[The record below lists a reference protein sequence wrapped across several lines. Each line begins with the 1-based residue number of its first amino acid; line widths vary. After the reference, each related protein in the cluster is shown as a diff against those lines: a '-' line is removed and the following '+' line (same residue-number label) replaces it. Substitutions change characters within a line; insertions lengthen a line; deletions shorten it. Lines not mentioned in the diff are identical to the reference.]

1 MTAAQLTETL
11 SASGIRLSATDGK
24 LRVDAPAGVMTAEI
38 KAELTMHKPELLALL
53 AQRFCQCR
61 NAPMQRIEAGYFA
74 CDCGYQIVDPCSHWV
89 TSAKRSSRFYKK
101 QKSNFL
107 FLLEQRK

>member
-53 AQRFCQCR
+53 AQRFCQCC

-74 CDCGYQIVDPCSHWV
+74 CDCGYQIVEPRSGYWV
-89 TSAKRSSRFYKK
+89 TSAKVSSKIR
-101 QKSNFL
+101 
-107 FLLEQRK
+107 